1 MATKKNAI
9 ANSFLYFFKY
19 LVPLA
24 TFPYLT
30 RILSKEKLGNV
41 FFIDSIVQ
49 YLLIFTAAGVPLY
62 AIREISKLGK
72 QMEQKTRF
80 AADLIIIQFTL
91 SIGAVAVLLLSP
103 YIFPSLWQNIWL
115 IRIGCI
121 SIICSSFMVEWYF
134 QAIENYRYIT
144 YRTVLIKTIAAIC
157 ILFIVKKQDDDIKYY
172 LLVNLFILL
181 NAIVNF
187 YFFCRNSSKISLKG
201 TRIIPHLKPLFIFFL
216 LNLSVSIYTILDTV
230 ILGFL
235 TNSVSVSLYNVPLKI
250 VKIASGFILSIG
262 FVLIPTMSRYHKL
275 KQTEKIETMV
285 SQMLNITLLF
295 AIPFCLFFLVLSKE
309 IISITAGTSYSEAH
323 NILMVLAPLP
333 LIISI
338 CNALGTQFLLPSG
351 EEKKILHAT
360 GIGLIISILSNII
373 LIKTYNYLGSAIAC
387 LLTETF
393 VCIFIYYHAQKRIKL
408 RIDKKLLGNIVIAVV
423 TTTVGYFVTR
433 QYLNGVMLIGV
444 NGILYLA
451 TFICSHFLIFK
462 SDYLNGI
469 INIKQVK

>member
-1 MATKKNAI
+1 MGAKKNAI

-80 AADLIIIQFTL
+80 ATDLVVIQFII

-103 YIFPSLWQNIWL
+103 YVFPSLWQNIWL

-121 SIICSSFMVEWYF
+121 SIICSSFLVEWYF
-134 QAIENYRYIT
+134 QATENYKYIT
-144 YRTVLIKTIAAIC
+144 YRTVIIKTIAAIC
-157 ILFIVKKQDDDIKYY
+157 ILFFVKKQDDDIRYY

-187 YFFCRNSSKISLKG
+187 YFFCRNSSKIHLKG
-201 TRIIPHLKPLFIFFL
+201 TRIIPHLKPLLIFFL

-262 FVLIPTMSRYHKL
+262 FVLIPTMSRYYKL

-295 AIPFCLFFLVLSKE
+295 AIPFCLFFLLLSKE
-309 IISITAGTSYSEAH
+309 IISITAGTSYIEAH
-323 NILMVLAPLP
+323 IILVVLAPLP
-333 LIISI
+333 LIISF

-351 EEKKILHAT
+351 EEKKILQAT
-360 GIGLIISILSNII
+360 GIGLIISVLSNII

-393 VCIFIYYHAQKRIKL
+393 VCVYIYYHARKRIKL
-408 RIDKKLLGNIVIAVV
+408 SIDKKLLWNIIVAA
-423 TTTVGYFVTR
+423 TTTIISYFITK
-433 QYLNGVMLIGV
+433 QYLDGLMLICV
-444 NGILYLA
+444 NGFLYLA
-451 TFICSHFLIFK
+451 TFIGSHFLFFK
-462 SDYLNGI
+462 SDHLNGI
-469 INIKQVK
+469 LNIKQAK